1 MKQND
6 FSELEKFI
14 LNKNFACNY
23 EIKYMLN
30 RCLSMFK
37 YENLPATI
45 PEKNLEFI
53 LQTKGSC
60 FLTKHNDTFYA
71 FEGNAGG
78 EYDVYNQPTKF
89 IVSNPALN
97 ISKEYNIG
105 AEGILIKNDFF
116 SLGILP
122 IIKKYCV
129 MLIENHIS
137 IRQAII
143 NARAISI
150 ISANDDK
157 TKASADIFLKKMI
170 DGELSVIG
178 ETPFFEG
185 IKSYDISRNLSLR
198 ELIEIEQYLK
208 AAMYHE
214 LGIDAN
220 SNLKRSVISSF
231 EVELN
236 DDFLLPLVDNFYACR
251 QSALQEFNKMYGLN
265 VKISFSSSWLSNQLE
280 NLKEQKIL
288 MNTELENK
296 SAEITTKNQENET
309 LQNTITE
316 LNNKISELQSQNDEL
331 KKQQEEIEK
340 KTLKVNAYYV
350 KS

>member
-14 LNKNFACNY
+14 LNKSFACDY

-30 RCLSMFK
+30 RCLAMFK

-45 PEKNLEFI
+45 PQSNLELL

-60 FLTKHNDTFYA
+60 FLTKYNDSFYA
-71 FEGNAGG
+71 LDGTQGG
-78 EYDVYNQPTKF
+78 EYNCYNQPTKF
-89 IVSNPALN
+89 IVSNSALN
-97 ISKEYNIG
+97 ISKDYVIG
-105 AEGILIKNDFF
+105 VDGVLIKNDFF

-157 TKASADIFLKKMI
+157 TKASADIFLKKMV

-185 IKSYDISRNLSLR
+185 IKSYDISKGLSLR
-198 ELIEIEQYLK
+198 ELIEVEQYLK

-220 SNLKRSVISSF
+220 LNLKRSVISSF

-236 DDFLLPLVDNFYACR
+236 DDFLLPLVDNFYNCR
-251 QSALQEFNKMYGLN
+251 LSAIQQFNKMYGLN
-265 VKISFSSSWLSNQLE
+265 VKISFASSWLTNQLE
-280 NLKEQKIL
+280 NLKEQQIL
-288 MNTELENK
+288 LNTELENK
-296 SAEITTKNQENET
+296 SAEITAKNSDNET
-309 LQNTITE
+309 LQNTINE
-316 LNNKISELQSQNDEL
+316 LNDKLAELQTQNEEL
-331 KKQQEEIEK
+331 KNNVKNLAPNAFW
-340 KTLKVNAYYV
+340 LKEN
-350 KS
+350 

>member
-1 MKQND
+1 MKQSD
-6 FSELEKFI
+6 FSDFEKVI
-14 LNKNFACNY
+14 LNKSLACDT

-30 RCLSMFK
+30 RCLSMFH

-45 PEKNLEFI
+45 PQSNLELL

-60 FLTKHNDTFYA
+60 FLTKHNGNFYA
-71 FEGNAGG
+71 LEGNEGG
-78 EYDVYNQPTKF
+78 EYDVYNNPTKF
-89 IVSNPALN
+89 IVSNSALN
-97 ISKEYNIG
+97 ISKDFNIG
-105 AEGILIKNDFF
+105 NEGVLIKNDFF

-122 IIKKYCV
+122 IVKKYCV
-129 MLIENHIS
+129 MLKKNHIS

-157 TKASADIFLKKMI
+157 TKASADIFLKKMVE
-170 DGELSVIG
+170 GELSVIG

-185 IKSYDISRNLSLR
+185 IKSYDISKSLALR

-220 SNLKRSVISSF
+220 LNLKRSVISSF

-236 DDFLLPLVDNFYACR
+236 DDFLLPLVDNFYNCR
-251 QSALQEFNKMYGLN
+251 LTAIQQFNKMYNLD
-265 VKISFSSSWLSNQLE
+265 VKISFASSWLTNQLE

-288 MNTELENK
+288 MNTEIENK
-296 SAEITTKNQENET
+296 TNEINSKNNELT
-309 LQNTITE
+309 AN
-316 LNNKISELQSQNDEL
+316 NNKILELEKTIEELQKENEKL
-331 KKQQEEIEK
+331 KDNIKNL
-340 KTLKVNAYYV
+340 TPNAFWLKN
-350 KS
+350 

>member
-1 MKQND
+1 MKQKD
-6 FSELEKFI
+6 FSDIEKFI
-14 LNKNFACNY
+14 LNKSFACDY

-37 YENLPATI
+37 YDNLPATI

-60 FLTKHNDTFYA
+60 FLTKHNDKFYA

-78 EYDVYNQPTKF
+78 EYDVYQQPTKF

-97 ISKEYNIG
+97 ISKEYNVASDG
-105 AEGILIKNDFF
+105 VLIKNDFF

-157 TKASADIFLKKMI
+157 TKTSADIFLKKLI

-198 ELIEIEQYLK
+198 ELIEVEQYLK
-208 AAMYHE
+208 AAMFHE

-265 VKISFSSSWLSNQLE
+265 VKISFASSWLSNQLE

-288 MNTELENK
+288 LTSDIENK
-296 SAEITTKNQENET
+296 SADNKN

-316 LNNKISELQSQNDEL
+316 LHNQISKLQSQNDEL
-331 KKQQEEIEK
+331 QKQQEEFK
-340 KTLKVNAYYV
+340 KKL
-350 KS
+350 

>member
-14 LNKNFACNY
+14 LNKSFACDY

-30 RCLSMFK
+30 RCLAMFK

-45 PEKNLEFI
+45 PQSNLELL

-60 FLTKHNDTFYA
+60 FLTKYNDSFYA
-71 FEGNAGG
+71 LDGTQGG
-78 EYDVYNQPTKF
+78 EYNCYNQPTKF
-89 IVSNPALN
+89 IVSNSALN
-97 ISKEYNIG
+97 ISKDYVIG
-105 AEGILIKNDFF
+105 VDGVLIKNDFF

-157 TKASADIFLKKMI
+157 TKASADIFLKKMV

-178 ETPFFEG
+178 ETPFFE
-185 IKSYDISRNLSLR
+185 Y
-198 ELIEIEQYLK
+198 
-208 AAMYHE
+208 
-214 LGIDAN
+214 
-220 SNLKRSVISSF
+220 
-231 EVELN
+231 
-236 DDFLLPLVDNFYACR
+236 P
-251 QSALQEFNKMYGLN
+251 
-265 VKISFSSSWLSNQLE
+265 
-280 NLKEQKIL
+280 
-288 MNTELENK
+288 
-296 SAEITTKNQENET
+296 ITPDKP
-309 LQNTITE
+309 IF
-316 LNNKISELQSQNDEL
+316 ISEIG
-331 KKQQEEIEK
+331 KTV
-340 KTLKVNAYYV
+340 TLKTDKNGKIFLPDTNKLAVRNKNVTIHESGYE
-350 KS
+350 